1 MNRLLRALSFVPNAL
16 YKGGGLGGTARR
28 AVKILRQSGL
38 RGVVRS
44 VGVLL
49 RNDGPPL
56 MADASRPD
64 RFQYRE
70 WVKRHDAPL
79 APAQRQALEAQAAGW
94 PRRPGF
100 VLAMAL
106 DGARAP
112 MWVPRQ

>member
-1 MNRLLRALSFVPNAL
+1 MNRLLRALSFIPNAL

-79 APAQRQALEAQAAGW
+79 APAQRQA
-94 PRRPGF
+94 
-100 VLAMAL
+100 
-106 DGARAP
+106 
-112 MWVPRQ
+112 